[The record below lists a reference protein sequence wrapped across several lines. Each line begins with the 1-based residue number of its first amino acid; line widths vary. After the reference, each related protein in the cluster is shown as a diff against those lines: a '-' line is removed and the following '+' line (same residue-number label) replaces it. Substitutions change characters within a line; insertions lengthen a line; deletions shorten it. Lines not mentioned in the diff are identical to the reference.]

1 MKNKIKNIFATL
13 ILPAL
18 LSTAFLASCENDD
31 EETIAP
37 KPRGFFRIT
46 FPEKTYSKYDS
57 SCPFKFDI
65 PSYSFV
71 ENDKH
76 LNAEPCW
83 LNLEFPSLNATLHL
97 SYKKIANN
105 LQTYIE
111 NTYTLAAKHQIKA
124 SSIQEQLVENDTAK
138 VYGLIY
144 EIGGNAASRIQFF
157 LTDSTQHFIRGSLY
171 FNAVPNNDSLKPAL
185 DFVRKDIY
193 QLIKSFE
200 WKNTSAEKPSTTNK
214 TVKHK

>member
-1 MKNKIKNIFATL
+1 MRNKIKNIFAVL
-13 ILPAL
+13 IFPVLI
-18 LSTAFLASCENDD
+18 SSAFLTSCDNDD
-31 EETIAP
+31 DETISP

-46 FPEKTYSKYDS
+46 FPEKAYSRYDS
-57 SCPFKFDI
+57 TCPFSFDI
-65 PSYSFV
+65 PTYSFI

-76 LNAEPCW
+76 KNAEPCW
-83 LNLEFPSLNATLHL
+83 INLEFPTFNATLHL
-97 SYKKIANN
+97 SYKKIENN
-105 LQTYIE
+105 LQTFIE

-124 SSIQEQLVENDTAK
+124 SSIQEELVENDTTK

-157 LTDSTQHFIRGSLY
+157 LTDSTNHFIRGSLY

-193 QLIKSFE
+193 RLIKSFE
-200 WKNTSAEKPSTTNK
+200 WKNTSAEKSSTTNK
-214 TVKHK
+214 TAKHK